1 MHDSNSNK
9 ILKTDLYKN
18 VESALNNRILK
29 NKSNTS
35 LTYKDI
41 FDAKVNNKKSQKKL
55 TSKMYQKEKV
65 YTGKG

>member
-35 LTYKDI
+35 LTYKNI
-41 FDAKVNNKKSQKKL
+41 FEAKVNNKKSQKN
-55 TSKMYQKEKV
+55 
-65 YTGKG
+65 